1 MRLLAQSRI
10 CPHCRTSCP
19 RLVFVVETVLYIV
32 APQAPA
38 HQLLEAQPH
47 LSCDNQKCLQTLPDA
62 LITPH
67 PPWELRCKGYSL
79 TAVKSK

>member
-10 CPHCRTSCP
+10 CLHCGTSCP

-38 HQLLEAQPH
+38 HRLLEAQPH
-47 LSCDNQKCLQTLPDA
+47 PSCDSQKYLQTLPDS